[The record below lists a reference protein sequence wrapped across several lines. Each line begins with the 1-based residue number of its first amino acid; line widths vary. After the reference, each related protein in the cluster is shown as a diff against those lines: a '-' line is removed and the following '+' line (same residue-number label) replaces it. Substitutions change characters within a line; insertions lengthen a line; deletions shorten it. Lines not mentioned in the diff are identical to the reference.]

1 MTESRTN
8 LSPLGSSGPEAMA
21 DPTPGENDVLG
32 NSKPRSVWNDAWDS
46 LERNPVLDIG
56 DSYRRLSGHG
66 GRPGYLHL
74 EGPHRL
80 QPVSGPAHPFGGTL
94 VWYRYPGV

>member
-46 LERNPVLDIG
+46 LERNPLF
-56 DSYRRLSGHG
+56 RG
-66 GRPGYLHL
+66 GR
-74 EGPHRL
+74 
-80 QPVSGPAHPFGGTL
+80 
-94 VWYRYPGV
+94 